1 MERPYVCTI
10 AGHDP
15 SGGAGL
21 NADLKVFEQH
31 MVYGFSVCT
40 ATTVQTD
47 NEFFEINWVD
57 AKIIKNQLLRLVK
70 KFTIKFFKI
79 GIIQSADLLKEVV
92 EIIRFYYPDAKI
104 IWDPILS
111 ASAGEA
117 FHHSVAD
124 LREVAQLVDLIT
136 PNLMEVQ
143 ELFGEELPIDVSVL
157 VKGGHSDGDSAN
169 DVLILSGEKI
179 NFPGTRYVNFS
190 KHGTG
195 CILSAAILSEWAKGL
210 SIEEACKNGK
220 AYLTEALI
228 SNRGLLA
235 YHNGL

>member
-124 LREVAQLVDLIT
+124 LRIVTSWLARWR
-136 PNLMEVQ
+136 
-143 ELFGEELPIDVSVL
+143 S
-157 VKGGHSDGDSAN
+157 
-169 DVLILSGEKI
+169 SGESSERLRI
-179 NFPGTRYVNFS
+179 DSNLP
-190 KHGTG
+190 
-195 CILSAAILSEWAKGL
+195 SAAATLFFSR
-210 SIEEACKNGK
+210 SIASKNQDF
-220 AYLTEALI
+220 A
-228 SNRGLLA
+228 SSSP
-235 YHNGL
+235 

>member
-1 MERPYVCTI
+1 MSLERPYVCTI

-79 GIIQSADLLKEVV
+79 GIILDFCLN
-92 EIIRFYYPDAKI
+92 FYNPHKI
-104 IWDPILS
+104 
-111 ASAGEA
+111 
-117 FHHSVAD
+117 
-124 LREVAQLVDLIT
+124 
-136 PNLMEVQ
+136 
-143 ELFGEELPIDVSVL
+143 
-157 VKGGHSDGDSAN
+157 
-169 DVLILSGEKI
+169 
-179 NFPGTRYVNFS
+179 
-190 KHGTG
+190 
-195 CILSAAILSEWAKGL
+195 
-210 SIEEACKNGK
+210 
-220 AYLTEALI
+220 
-228 SNRGLLA
+228 
-235 YHNGL
+235 